1 MLLNIFMVGLG
12 GALRAVSRFFTNEI
26 FSIYFPD
33 SSWIAT
39 LTVNVIGCFFIGLA
53 LGSFVSNKDIY
64 FYFFIIGFL
73 GSFTT
78 MSAFTHQV
86 ILISNSNIIF
96 AVSYIML
103 TIFLTILATYIGVS
117 FTKKCL
123 IQNYLEKIL
132 MR

>member
-1 MLLNIFMVGLG
+1 IFINKMLLNIVMVGLG
-12 GALRAVSRFFTNEI
+12 GALGAVSRFFTNEI

-78 MSAFTHQV
+78 MSAFTHQI

-117 FTKKCL
+117 FTK
-123 IQNYLEKIL
+123 
-132 MR
+132 

>member
-1 MLLNIFMVGLG
+1 MLLNIVMVGLG
-12 GALRAVSRFFTNEI
+12 GALGAVSRFFTNEI

-39 LTVNVIGCFFIGLA
+39 LTVNVFGCFFIGLA

-117 FTKKCL
+117 FTK
-123 IQNYLEKIL
+123 
-132 MR
+132 

>member
-1 MLLNIFMVGLG
+1 MCI
-12 GALRAVSRFFTNEI
+12 RDR
-26 FSIYFPD
+26 YFPD

-117 FTKKCL
+117 FTK
-123 IQNYLEKIL
+123 
-132 MR
+132 